1 MKTCKFSPSNLP
13 GCIRATP
20 PAQKN
25 VRKTH
30 KGWGYVNKLKQIEA
44 QMQYRLWYAQN
55 AKAILC
61 TKKSE
66 KTVGNGMF
74 SNKN

>member
-30 KGWGYVNKLKQIEA
+30 KGWGYVNKLKQFGAE
-44 QMQYRLWYAQN
+44 MQCGRMF
-55 AKAILC
+55 AK
-61 TKKSE
+61 
-66 KTVGNGMF
+66 
-74 SNKN
+74 